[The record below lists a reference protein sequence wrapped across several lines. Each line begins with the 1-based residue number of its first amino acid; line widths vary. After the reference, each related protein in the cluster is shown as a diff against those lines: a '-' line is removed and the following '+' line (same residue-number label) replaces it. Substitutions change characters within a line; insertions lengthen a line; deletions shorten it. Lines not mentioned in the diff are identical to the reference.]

1 MFIVLAFAIFFLFVA
16 YWAGK
21 YSITEEYKKRVLA
34 PAVKDLEL
42 REVDLKLRESKI
54 DQAQLIFRQLQEKEI
69 AMQRLSSETDEK
81 IRLLEKK
88 ENCIKK
94 IQSETSQ
101 CCPWLSTLYADLEY
115 VYDKK
120 TASALLHKSRPAP
133 KASYDVAR
141 ISREKREWIIKSKG
155 LQYQLDFLISLFP
168 WLDEFKELDT
178 AEAIASTAL
187 PSDSATE
194 YDTLKNWLSPEEY
207 ATLPRVEKYQ
217 LALDRYVK
225 RKKSNWQIGIEYERF
240 VGYEYEQQG
249 YRVRYN
255 GALEGLRDM
264 GRDLIA
270 TKDNEILVIQC
281 KRWSKEKTV
290 HEKHIFQ
297 LYGSVVL
304 KSIENPSQTVKG
316 TFITT
321 ATLSSIAENCAAYLG
336 IQVIDN
342 HPMGT
347 YPLIK
352 CNISVTGE
360 KIYHLPFDQQYD
372 STMINPKDGDSYA
385 YTVLEAEEK
394 GFRRA
399 YRWHSHSS

>member
-1 MFIVLAFAIFFLFVA
+1 MFVALAFAIFFLFVA

-21 YSITEEYKKRVLA
+21 HSITDEYKKRVLA

-42 REVDLKLRESKI
+42 REVNLKLRESKI
-54 DQAQLIFRQLQEKEI
+54 AQSQSILSQLQEREI
-69 AMQRLSSETDEK
+69 MIQRLSYETDEK

-101 CCPWLSTLYADLEY
+101 LQPWLSTLYADLEY

-133 KASYDVAR
+133 KASYDVSR

-168 WLDEFKELDT
+168 WLDEFKELDI

-207 ATLPRVEKYQ
+207 ATLPRIEKYQ

-240 VGYEYEQQG
+240 VGYEYEQLG
-249 YRVRYN
+249 YRVKYN
-255 GALEGLRDM
+255 GALEGLNDM

-270 TKDNEILVIQC
+270 TKDDEILIIQC
-281 KRWSKEKTV
+281 KRWSKEKTI

-297 LYGSVVL
+297 LYGSMVL
-304 KSIENPSQTVKG
+304 KSIENPSKTVKG
-316 TFITT
+316 IFVTT
-321 ATLSSIAENCAAYLG
+321 TTLSPIAENCASYLN
-336 IQVIDN
+336 IQVIDK
-342 HPMGT
+342 HPMGI

-352 CNISVTGE
+352 CNISDTGE

-372 STMINPKDGDSYA
+372 STMINSKDGDSYA
-385 YTVLEAEEK
+385 FTVLEAEEK

-399 YRWHSHSS
+399 YRWHSHAL